1 VRDHTEQR
9 SKTTPLN
16 PKLPLLFNSF
26 HFYEWLQHGELLKPL
41 LHQRFLEMLQHLCIF
56 QPPRPTSGIYLL
68 RLCREGRNR
77 GVVTRFDSS
86 DGTRRLGRLED
97 NRSYYASVS
106 YGWRQTYAEANLHG
120 SDVKADD
127 FETPRIQHLD
137 QAFPIKQLLFVR
149 YALNDCLRNLLSLL
163 LLKTAVWI
171 VFVLGWVE
179 MVA

>member
-1 VRDHTEQR
+1 MRDHTEQR

-106 YGWRQTYAEANLHG
+106 YGNGGKHTQKPIFMAATSKQMISKRHG
-120 SDVKADD
+120 SSILTK
-127 FETPRIQHLD
+127 PS
-137 QAFPIKQLLFVR
+137 
-149 YALNDCLRNLLSLL
+149 LSNS
-163 LLKTAVWI
+163 
-171 VFVLGWVE
+171 FYSSG
-179 MVA
+179 MR